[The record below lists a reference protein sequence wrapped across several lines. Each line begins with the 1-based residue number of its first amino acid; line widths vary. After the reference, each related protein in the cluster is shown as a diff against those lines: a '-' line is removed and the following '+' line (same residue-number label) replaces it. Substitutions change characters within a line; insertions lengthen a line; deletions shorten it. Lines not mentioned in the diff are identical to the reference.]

1 MNYPVFGERHKV
13 EQGPCQE
20 GRLPRQPRM
29 IQLRQLWKN
38 DREGTHLVDGQ
49 VLLPLLS
56 VDQAFL
62 WHHKCTE
69 SLIHQSEK

>member
-1 MNYPVFGERHKV
+1 
-13 EQGPCQE
+13 
-20 GRLPRQPRM
+20 M

-49 VLLPLLS
+49 VLPPLLS

-62 WHHKCTE
+62 WHHRCTE
-69 SLIHQSEK
+69 SLMHQSEKQLLVFSHGVIPDLLQL